1 MSHQNWSVTQKQVTA
16 ALKHLGFQV
25 SVTKVVNG
33 EEQSTMKAWG
43 CWDINDKLNLAQG
56 PSNLTGNQKQ
66 IYIAG
71 TLKQAPVPGDLIK
84 QGSDVWSVVEA
95 EAYKPAALIL
105 AYRVVVN

>member
-1 MSHQNWSVTQKQVTA
+1 MSQNWEVTKSQVTA
-16 ALKHLGFQV
+16 AIKYLGFQV
-25 SVTKVVNG
+25 TVTKVVNG
-33 EEQSTMKAWG
+33 EEGTVMKAWG
-43 CWDINDKLNLAQG
+43 CWDINDKLNLPQVS
-56 PSNLTGNQKQ
+56 SNITGNQKQ

-84 QGSDVWSVVEA
+84 QGQDVWSVVEA

>member
-16 ALKHLGFQV
+16 ALKHLGFQA
-25 SVTKVVNG
+25 SITKVVNG
-33 EEQSTMKAWG
+33 EEQSTMKAWA

-95 EAYKPAALIL
+95 EAYKPASLIL
-105 AYRVVVN
+105 AYRVVCQ